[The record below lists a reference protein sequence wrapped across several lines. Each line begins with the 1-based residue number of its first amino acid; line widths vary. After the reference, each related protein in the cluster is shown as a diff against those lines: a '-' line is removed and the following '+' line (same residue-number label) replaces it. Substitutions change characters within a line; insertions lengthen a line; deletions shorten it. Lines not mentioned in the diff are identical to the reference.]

1 MCLSSPTFPLPLRET
16 YRMRDLDPIHID
28 QLLCIKGMV
37 IRCSPVIP
45 DLKQAYFRCY
55 LCSAVLE
62 VTIDR

>member
-1 MCLSSPTFPLPLRET
+1 
-16 YRMRDLDPIHID
+16 MRDLDPIHID